1 MATRGGAWPFW
12 FKKSISKRCDVGR
25 GSAVAEGGSA
35 TSEKCVLMIV
45 AMGEPSAD
53 EDESAIIV

>member
-1 MATRGGAWPFW
+1 MAFLV
-12 FKKSISKRCDVGR
+12 KKRKSKRCDVER

-35 TSEKCVLMIV
+35 TSEKCVLMTV
-45 AMGEPSAD
+45 AMGEPSAN